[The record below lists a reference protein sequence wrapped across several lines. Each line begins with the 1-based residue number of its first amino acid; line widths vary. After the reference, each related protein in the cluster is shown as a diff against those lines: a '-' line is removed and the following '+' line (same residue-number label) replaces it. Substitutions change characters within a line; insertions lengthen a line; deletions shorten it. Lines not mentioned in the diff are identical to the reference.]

1 MKSKF
6 YIDTDNYLDEDTFI
20 KIPKS
25 PKPLDGY
32 TPKGNKRNKKDY
44 SKERQ
49 RKRSGD

>member
-1 MKSKF
+1 MNF
-6 YIDTDNYLDEDTFI
+6 HIEQYQDEDTFI

-32 TPKGNKRNKKDY
+32 APKGNKRNKKDY

-49 RKRSGD
+49 RKRSSD